1 LGLTDEVWEVGFG
14 KGGNGLAVALET
26 EAGFQFIGHEL
37 KVGRFLKRQELLEEV
52 QGVGRPVRPMV
63 AASEFGGEPG
73 TLLEEAGAEPVKV
86 GTADLEV
93 AGGIRGVNMT
103 LVELPEDLLEKRVG
117 QAFCDLFLLIA
128 TSQSN
133 RGSLVEGFRRPS
145 LRSGLLQPSTKEQFP
160 LPDPLSPFEFPPV
173 SFCSRPDRIKIPFKL
188 ASVSGIFGK

>member
-1 LGLTDEVWEVGFG
+1 MGFG